1 MTMKLR
7 VEHTTHYQYDSPV
20 RYALQQVKLTPKE
33 RPGQQLIHD
42 WTIAIEGGTQQLH
55 YTDHHG
61 NGVDLIT
68 VQGGASELVIRC
80 RGEVELEAWDGV
92 IGAHRGAMPL
102 WTFLRRTPLTRPGRG
117 VRALVSSLGRD
128 YASDIQRAHA
138 LSALILEKLPY
149 RLGLTDAETTAEAA
163 LAGERGECQ
172 DHTHIFLSAMRQL
185 GHPARYVSGYL
196 MMDDRTHQ
204 DATHAWAEAH
214 FDNIGWIGFDVSNG
228 HSPDRRYI
236 RVATGLDYR
245 DAAPVR
251 GMRYGAAQENLVVQ
265 LQVQQ

>member
-1 MTMKLR
+1 MRLF
-7 VEHTTHYQYDSPV
+7 VEHITRYQYDTPV
-20 RYALQQVKLTPKE
+20 GYALQQLKLTPKD
-33 RPGQQLIHD
+33 RPGQQLIQN
-42 WTIAIEGGTQQLH
+42 WAIEVEGGQQQLH

-61 NGVDLIT
+61 NGVDLIA
-68 VQGGASELVIRC
+68 VQGGARELVIRC
-80 RGEVELEAWDGV
+80 HGEVELVTFDGV

-102 WTFLRRTPLTRPGRG
+102 WTFLRPTALTRTGRQ
-117 VRALVSSLGRD
+117 VRALVAALGRD
-128 YASDIQRAHA
+128 HASEIERAHA
-138 LSALILEKLPY
+138 LSALIIDRLAY
-149 RLGLTDAETTAEAA
+149 RIGMTDSETTAEQA
-163 LAGERGECQ
+163 LGGEGGVCQ
-172 DHTHIFLSAMRQL
+172 DHAHIFIAAMRHL

-196 MMDDRTHQ
+196 MMNDRTHQ

-214 FDNIGWIGFDVSNG
+214 FDHIGWIGFDVSNG
-228 HSPDRRYI
+228 HSPDQRYI

>member
-1 MTMKLR
+1 MRLS
-7 VEHTTHYQYDSPV
+7 VEHTTRYNYDSPV
-20 RYALQQVKLTPKE
+20 SYALQQLKLTPKE

-42 WTIAIEGGTQQLH
+42 WTIEVEGGAQQLH

-61 NGVDLIT
+61 NGVDM
-68 VQGGASELVIRC
+68 VAVHSGATELVIRC
-80 RGEVELEAWDGV
+80 AGEIELVTWDGV
-92 IGAHRGAMPL
+92 IGPHRGAMPL
-102 WTFLRRTPLTRPGRG
+102 WTFLRPTPLTRAGRQ
-117 VRALVSSLGRD
+117 VRALAAGLGKD
-128 YASDIQRAHA
+128 YASDIERAHA
-138 LSALILEKLPY
+138 LSALIIDRLAY
-149 RLGLTDAETTAEAA
+149 RIGFTDAETTAEQA
-163 LAGERGECQ
+163 LGSEGGVCQ
-172 DHTHIFLSAMRQL
+172 DHAHIFIAAMRHL

-196 MMDDRTHQ
+196 MMNDRTQQ

-228 HSPDRRYI
+228 HSPDQRYI
-236 RVATGLDYR
+236 RVATGLDYH

>member
-1 MTMKLR
+1 MRLR
-7 VEHTTHYQYDSPV
+7 VEHTTRYLYDSPV
-20 RYALQQVKLTPKE
+20 AYALQQLKLEPKE

-42 WTIAIEGGTQQLH
+42 WSIEVDGGERQLH

-61 NGVDLIT
+61 NGVDLIA
-68 VQGGASELVIRC
+68 VQGGAKELVIRC
-80 RGEVELEAWDGV
+80 AGEVELVTWDGV

-102 WTFLRRTPLTRPGRG
+102 WTFLRPTPLTRASRG
-117 VRALVSSLGRD
+117 VRALTAQLGRD
-128 YASDIQRAHA
+128 YASDIERAHA
-138 LSALILEKLPY
+138 LSALIVDRLPY
-149 RLGLTDAETTAEAA
+149 RIGVTRAETSAEQA
-163 LAGERGECQ
+163 LAGAGGVCQ
-172 DHTHIFLSAMRQL
+172 DHAHIFIAAMRHL

-196 MMDDRTHQ
+196 MMNDRTQQ

-214 FDNIGWIGFDVSNG
+214 FEHIGWIGFDVSNG
-228 HSPDRRYI
+228 HSPDQRYI
-236 RVATGLDYR
+236 RVATGLDYH